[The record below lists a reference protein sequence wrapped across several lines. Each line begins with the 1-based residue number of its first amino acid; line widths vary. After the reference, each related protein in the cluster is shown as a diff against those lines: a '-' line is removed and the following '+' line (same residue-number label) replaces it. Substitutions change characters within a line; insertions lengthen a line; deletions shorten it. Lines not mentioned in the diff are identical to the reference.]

1 LADITIGALEDIA
14 VMLNVKSVDEVMK
27 IIDSSFGDFSV
38 GTEFVN
44 IREAVGRVT
53 AEDIFADEDI
63 PGFDRSTVDGYAVIA
78 ADTFGASDSLPAQ
91 LELVGEV
98 FMGEKPLFGL
108 KKGQAAVI
116 PTGGELPS
124 NSDAVVMLEYTDN
137 YEDGFI
143 YINKA
148 VAPGSGVIFRG
159 DDVRAGSVVIKA
171 NHRLRPQD
179 IGLLA
184 AMGKQCIRVRRKL
197 KVGIV
202 STGDEIVDITE
213 KPTGAKVRDVNS
225 YFMYSALLSHGAEPI
240 FYGVVRD
247 SYEKIRQVVEK
258 MLNEC
263 DIGLI
268 SGGSSVGA
276 RDETCKVIDSFGAP
290 GILVHGIAVKPGK
303 PTIIGKVKNKALVG
317 LPGHPGSVFFIFNIF
332 VLRLMEVMSGVEKSQ
347 VRCVKVKMAVN
358 YPSNEGREE
367 FLPVK
372 LEKSSEGILAWPV
385 FSKSGLIS
393 LLSSADG
400 YVRIC
405 RNSEGL
411 TAGEETEVILF

>member
-1 LADITIGALEDIA
+1 
-14 VMLNVKSVDEVMK
+14 MLDVKSVDEVMK
-27 IIDSSFGDFSV
+27 IIDSSFGDFSI

-44 IREAVGRVT
+44 IREAVGRIT
-53 AEDIFADEDI
+53 AEDIIADEDI

-91 LELVGEV
+91 LELAGEV
-98 FMGEKPLFGL
+98 LMGEKPLFRL
-108 KKGQAAVI
+108 ERGQAAII
-116 PTGGELPS
+116 PTGGELPPNS
-124 NSDAVVMLEYTDN
+124 NAVVMLEYTDN
-137 YEDGFI
+137 YDDGFI

-148 VAPGSGVIFRG
+148 VAPGNGVIFRG
-159 DDVRAGSVVIKA
+159 DDVRSGSVVIKA
-171 NHRLRPQD
+171 NRRLRPQD

-184 AMGKQCIRVRRKL
+184 AMGKQHICVKKKL

-213 KPTGAKVRDVNS
+213 KLSGAKVRDVNS
-225 YFMYSALLSHGAEPI
+225 YFLYSALLSYGAEPV
-240 FYGVVRD
+240 FYGVIRD
-247 SYEKIRQVVEK
+247 SYEEIRQAVER

-276 RDETCKVIDSFGAP
+276 RDETCKVIDSFGEP
-290 GILVHGIAVKPGK
+290 GVLVHGIAAKPGK
-303 PTIIGKVKNKALVG
+303 PTIIGKVGNKALIG
-317 LPGHPGSVFFIFNIF
+317 LPGHPGAVFFIFNIF
-332 VLRLMEVMSGVEKSQ
+332 VLHLMEVMNGTEKSE
-347 VRCVKVKMAVN
+347 VRYVKAKMAVN

-372 LEKSSEGILAWPV
+372 LEKRSEGFLAWPV

-393 LLSSADG
+393 LLSLADG

-411 TAGEETEVILF
+411 TAGQETEVILF